1 MVTGA
6 LMSIIPALICITF
19 HELSHGYVA
28 WRLGDNTAKD
38 MGRLTLN
45 PIRHIDIFGLV
56 MMALFKFGWAK
67 PVPVNMM
74 NFKYPKRYMAV
85 TAIAGPVSNIL
96 LAIVVML
103 VYGLA
108 VTPLSKDPSSMTAG
122 TVTMIMLYNTA
133 YISVALAVFNLL
145 PIPPLDGSKVLF
157 SLVSD
162 KLYFK
167 LMRYERFGMILLI
180 IIITTNIFGDTIG
193 RATMTL
199 FTKLAFFANA
209 SYKLVN

>member
-19 HELSHGYVA
+19 HELSHGFIA

-38 MGRLTLN
+38 LGRLTLN
-45 PIRHIDIFGLV
+45 PIKHIDIFGLI

-74 NFKYPKRYMAV
+74 NFKHPKRYMAV
-85 TAIAGPVSNIL
+85 TALAGPVSNIL

-103 VYGLA
+103 IYGLV
-108 VTPLSKDPSSMTAG
+108 VTPLSTDPSSMTAG
-122 TVTMIMLYNTA
+122 TITMIMLYNTA
-133 YISVALAVFNLL
+133 YISVALAVFNFL

-162 KLYFK
+162 NLYYK

-180 IIITTNIFGDTIG
+180 IIITTNVFGDTIG
-193 RATMTL
+193 RATATL
-199 FTKLAFFANA
+199 FGKLAFFANA

>member
-19 HELSHGYVA
+19 HELSHGFTA

-45 PIRHIDIFGLV
+45 PIKHIDIFGLI

-74 NFKYPKRYMAV
+74 SFKHPKRYMAI
-85 TAIAGPVSNIL
+85 TAIAGPASNIL

-103 VYGLA
+103 IYGLVVA
-108 VTPLSKDPSSMTAG
+108 PLSTNPSEMTAG
-122 TVTMIMLYNTA
+122 TITMIMLYNTA

-162 KLYFK
+162 NLYYK

-180 IIITTNIFGDTIG
+180 ILITTNVFGDTIG
-193 RATMTL
+193 RATTAV
-199 FTKLAFFANA
+199 FGKLAFFANV